1 MNPPEQP
8 TPRTD
13 AIDTYIRTRNDYT
26 KTDHEVWREH
36 ARTLERELTETER
49 QRFGADADRRR
60 LRAEVERWKTVAA
73 QMTAERE
80 HNANEASRL
89 RAENERLKTC
99 GIVEIAAS
107 NSSVL
112 DYCKHWEARAE
123 KAEAELADWSVLN
136 LWGGTPEIIH
146 EFVKGQQTRIHRCQD
161 LEAELTALAAERDQI
176 RAEADRLNDIIN
188 RAGVQFFHD
197 GTDGQTAAKM
207 LTVLNET
214 KLLKNETP
222 TP

>member
-1 MNPPEQP
+1 MNPPNQP

-13 AIDTYIRTRNDYT
+13 KEEWTACCGPDSETV
-26 KTDHEVWREH
+26 VWSDFARE
-36 ARTLERELTETER
+36 LERELTETER
-49 QRFGADADRRR
+49 LRFGADADRRR
-60 LRAEVERWKTVAA
+60 LRAEVERWQGTAA
-73 QMTAERE
+73 KMSQERE

-89 RAENERLKTC
+89 RAFSDQLSNNLSAV
-99 GIVEIAAS
+99 GAAY
-107 NSSVL
+107 N
-112 DYCKHWEARAE
+112 DEKARAE
-123 KAEAELADWSVLN
+123 KAEAELAEWSVLK

-146 EFVKGQQTRIHRCQD
+146 QFVKGQQNRIHHCQD
-161 LEAELTALAAERDQI
+161 LEAELTALAAERDQL
-176 RAEADRLNDIIN
+176 RAEVDRLNDIIN